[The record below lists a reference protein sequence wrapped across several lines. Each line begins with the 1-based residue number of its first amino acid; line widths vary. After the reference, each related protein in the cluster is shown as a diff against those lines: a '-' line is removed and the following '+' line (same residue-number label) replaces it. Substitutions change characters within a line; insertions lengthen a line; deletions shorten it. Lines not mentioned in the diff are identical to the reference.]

1 VSGSGKGGAGVFC
14 ASGPA
19 GTSGPNWSGCSTYS
33 NGAYCRNSQDYGR
46 KGQGVPADGT
56 YSGSCKA
63 VAAGAASWAK
73 VKSPISKMYAYCQSA
88 ISNLPGGK
96 DSGGN
101 GVGSYFNTLAKAQT
115 TCAALGPACGGVE
128 IRGQIGNACSKTS
141 GGYYWSLCKAQ
152 GSQVY
157 SFTTSTWYCAWQ
169 KSGVYKEVFT
179 LKKQ

>member
-1 VSGSGKGGAGVFC
+1 MSGSGKGGAGVFC

-63 VAAGAASWAK
+63 VVAGSASWAK
-73 VKSPISKMYAYCQSA
+73 VKSPISKRPYAYCRSE
-88 ISNLPGGK
+88 ISKPPGG
-96 DSGGN
+96 SNAGN
-101 GVGSYFNTLAKAQT
+101 YYSTLAKAQAACT
-115 TCAALGPACGGVE
+115 ALGPLCGGVA
-128 IRGQIGNACSKTS
+128 IQGQISNACSKTS
-141 GGYYWSLCKAQ
+141 GGYYWNLCKVQ
-152 GSQVY
+152 GSKTFALK
-157 SFTTSTWYCAWQ
+157 SGSNYCAWK
-169 KSGVYKEVFT
+169 KSGGSKEVFT